1 MEVNTNELP
10 KNSEEWAAIDGCKN
24 YQVSW
29 WGRVRNAKT
38 GRILKACVS
47 SNTYL
52 TLNLSK
58 MGKAKS
64 FSVHVL
70 VAREWVENPD
80 NKRCVDHIDGNKTNN
95 HYENLR
101 WATHSENGR
110 NQKNQTNTSSVY
122 KGVYLHKPTKKW
134 MAYIRINKKL
144 KNLGYHASER
154 EAGMAYNMAA
164 VKYFKNFA
172 KINIF
177 ED

>member
-1 MEVNTNELP
+1 MTIDTSELP
-10 KNSEEWAAIDGCKN
+10 KNSEQWASICGYRN

-38 GRILKACVS
+38 GRILKSNLS

-52 TLNLSK
+52 TLKLSK
-58 MGKAKS
+58 MGKAQS
-64 FSVHVL
+64 FSVHAL

-110 NQKNQTNTSSVY
+110 NRKIQTNTSSVY
-122 KGVYLHKPTKKW
+122 KGVSYYKPTGKW
-134 MAYIRINKKL
+134 KAAIKISGKDKY
-144 KNLGYHASER
+144 LGYFTSER
-154 EAGMAYNMAA
+154 EAAEAYNTSALEHY
-164 VKYFKNFA
+164 KKLA
-172 KINIF
+172 KPNIF

>member
-1 MEVNTNELP
+1 MEVNKNELP
-10 KNSEEWAAIDGCKN
+10 KNSEEWAAIDGYKN

-29 WGRVRNAKT
+29 WGRVRNART
-38 GRILKACVS
+38 GRIFKGG
-47 SNTYL
+47 L
-52 TLNLSK
+52 TNGYRTVCLSK
-58 MGKAKS
+58 EGRIKTHT
-64 FSVHVL
+64 VHVL
-70 VAREWVENPD
+70 VAREWVPNPE
-80 NKRCVDHIDGNKTNN
+80 NKRCVDHIDGDKANN
-95 HYENLR
+95 NWENLR
-101 WATHSENGR
+101 YATHTENSR

-164 VKYFKNFA
+164 VKYFKNLA